1 MIKSQATICRIY
13 LPVEYADYLEDKR
26 GWIYGGGRV
35 KQKIKANKIA
45 GKKEW
50 AYLDWIMQERVQEV
64 QDDEI

>member
-1 MIKSQATICRIY
+1 MVMIKSQATFCRIH
-13 LPVEYADYLEDKR
+13 LPAEYADYLEDKR

-50 AYLDWIMQERVQEV
+50 TYLDWIMQDCGYEE
-64 QDDEI
+64 E